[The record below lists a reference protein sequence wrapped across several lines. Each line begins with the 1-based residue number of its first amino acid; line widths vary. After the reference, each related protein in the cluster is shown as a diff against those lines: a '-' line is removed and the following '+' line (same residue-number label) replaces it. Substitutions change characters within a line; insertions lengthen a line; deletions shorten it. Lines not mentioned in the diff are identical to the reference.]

1 MKKLFA
7 LGLAGVLG
15 IAGLLALNQTSQA
28 AAPVAPSGM
37 HAMASESI
45 GIGPFAT
52 YAEAWNMAQYLV
64 RYKGWDTAVVIEQ
77 GGYFYVGAAS

>member
-1 MKKLFA
+1 
-7 LGLAGVLG
+7 
-15 IAGLLALNQTSQA
+15 
-28 AAPVAPSGM
+28 M